1 MTALLRCL
9 SQVDHESVVGRHE
22 GDLILVL
29 EYVGGHVGDD
39 DALGGEPVPMGV
51 EALYSQTAA
60 SQISTPARTSR
71 TTFSQIT
78 LSSPRLR

>member
-1 MTALLRCL
+1 M
-9 SQVDHESVVGRHE
+9 
-22 GDLILVL
+22 L

-78 LSSPRLR
+78 LASPRLR